1 MLLFCFFRW
10 WSSLEL
16 YTISECLRFI
26 FCFLTVAVQCRE
38 WKWKAA
44 IFIQCLCEPD
54 TVDWLNACHIDTPV
68 VSPMCPQRHNGIG
81 SAAPFCVYMPLAANS
96 VTCWLYNVD
105 DFFFV
110 ILSNEILDLREISS
124 GRWLC
129 SAVGFFFITQFASQR
144 HYLSALYV
152 VFFVLDGRIELWFPH
167 YCTACPASNGFY
179 SGEYHPYLFL

>member
-68 VSPMCPQRHNGIG
+68 VSPMCPQRHNGVG

-105 DFFFV
+105 DFFFCDFIEWNLRPQRNLIGALVVQRCRVFLHHSICFTATLFIRTICCFFCPGWENWVV
-110 ILSNEILDLREISS
+110 IPSLLHCMS
-124 GRWLC
+124 C
-129 SAVGFFFITQFASQR
+129 Q
-144 HYLSALYV
+144 
-152 VFFVLDGRIELWFPH
+152 
-167 YCTACPASNGFY
+167 
-179 SGEYHPYLFL
+179 